1 MQPAS
6 WCGHTCIFTAEKTQQ
21 ACTWLIRC
29 NQDIFWVQNQ
39 EWPQMQSGHFLGSK
53 PKVTPETRFY
63 LTCSSASI
71 FLGLQAFPM
80 LGARPLQAVLV
91 LNGSDLSFSVS
102 TQFSLVGRGR
112 QVFLTMLVGGAAATP
127 CPQDTEKAMTL
138 PSPRATLPMLHR
150 ETVDHSAQLRTSSL
164 FRSGFYEN
172 TLASHEKTK
181 KLKRSISYQWS
192 QKMKDCSIYNAHHS
206 HF

>member
-1 MQPAS
+1 
-6 WCGHTCIFTAEKTQQ
+6 
-21 ACTWLIRC
+21 
-29 NQDIFWVQNQ
+29 
-39 EWPQMQSGHFLGSK
+39 
-53 PKVTPETRFY
+53 
-63 LTCSSASI
+63 
-71 FLGLQAFPM
+71 M

-112 QVFLTMLVGGAAATP
+112 QLFLTMLVGGAAATP
-127 CPQDTEKAMTL
+127 CPQDTEKEMTL
-138 PSPRATLPMLHR
+138 PSPRATLLMLHR

-181 KLKRSISYQWS
+181 KLRYQSVISEVRRGRTVAFTKPIIIIFSILKW
-192 QKMKDCSIYNAHHS
+192 
-206 HF
+206 